1 MANLYIII
9 RAFLKH
15 FLNNLS
21 IFRLLYQELKMHIL
35 PKIRAFKSVP
45 YLLNC
50 TNYNKY
56 IFNTQSIVMVQ
67 SNFNNNIYN

>member
-15 FLNNLS
+15 LLDNLS
-21 IFRLLYQELKMHIL
+21 IFRLCYRELRMHIL

-45 YLLNC
+45 Y
-50 TNYNKY
+50 
-56 IFNTQSIVMVQ
+56 ISVMAVWDINSFQ
-67 SNFNNNIYN
+67 LQN

>member
-21 IFRLLYQELKMHIL
+21 IFRLFLSRIKNAYFTQN
-35 PKIRAFKSVP
+35 KS
-45 YLLNC
+45 
-50 TNYNKY
+50 
-56 IFNTQSIVMVQ
+56 I
-67 SNFNNNIYN
+67 